1 MPDVRETGARLASLA
16 PVRHRL
22 RYTLAAGIAIFV
34 CAGVASLAQTRRPAR
49 RPAAP
54 AAARH
59 APLKAIFEPVPYPHD
74 VDISDVFFVDPETG
88 WVSGHHR
95 TSAGDGGFIVATRD
109 GGKTWAIQIGDGD
122 SPAPAFTRLFFLDA
136 ARGWAVRADGALF
149 RTTDGAGWAPIGT
162 VPAHSPIVFVT
173 PDRGFTLDGG
183 EIRTT
188 TDAGRTWSA
197 SHRCRATI
205 DGPSAPPRECEPVAI
220 AFAPDRATGYVV
232 TRPID
237 GDAAAVIGTADGGV
251 TWTVTSIVR
260 GVRDAA
266 MSLAFPDPVNGYLRA
281 GGVLKGTSDGGVT
294 WHTVS
299 VAVPGGPSIVQ
310 AKGSVGWMVG
320 SHDFSYTLDRGR
332 RWIARRVDFPA
343 EVVRFTVV
351 DRDTGYVVGSH
362 GMVYRYRVVPFD
374 YAVPH
379 MLTIPGMTTFVPD
392 GS

>member
-1 MPDVRETGARLASLA
+1 MPGVRETGAGIVAAGRAT
-16 PVRHRL
+16 RRL
-22 RYTLAAGIAIFV
+22 RYAVAVGFAIFTCGGIASI
-34 CAGVASLAQTRRPAR
+34 AQTRRPTG

-59 APLKAIFEPVPYPHD
+59 PPLKAIFESVSYPHD

-109 GGKTWAIQIGDGD
+109 GGRTWAVQVGDRD
-122 SPAPAFTRLFFLDA
+122 SPARAFTRLFFLDA
-136 ARGWAVRADGALF
+136 THGWAVQADGSLL
-149 RTTDGAGWAPIGT
+149 RTTDGATWTPTGT
-162 VPAHSPIVFVT
+162 VAAHSPIVFVT

-183 EIRTT
+183 EIRTSV
-188 TDAGRTWSA
+188 DAGRTWSA
-197 SHRCRATI
+197 SHRCRTTI
-205 DGPSAPPRECEPVAI
+205 DGPSGPARDCEPAAI

-237 GDAAAVIGTADGGV
+237 GDAAVVIGTADGGV
-251 TWTVTSIVR
+251 TWTEVSLVR
-260 GVRDAA
+260 GVRNAA
-266 MSLAFPDPVNGYLRA
+266 MSLAFPDPVNGYLRS
-281 GGVLKGTSDGGVT
+281 GGILKSTSDGGRT

-299 VAVPGGPSIVQ
+299 IAVPDGPSIVH
-310 AKGSVGWMVG
+310 ARGSVGWMVG

-332 RWIARRVDFPA
+332 RWITRRVDFPA
-343 EVVRFTVV
+343 DVVRFTVV
-351 DRDTGYVVGSH
+351 NRDTGYVVGSH

-374 YAVPH
+374 YAVPD